1 MIVVS
6 DTSPLSAL
14 LAIEQ
19 ADLLPKLFKRVLIPP
34 TVRGEL
40 LRHHDELP
48 VFLEVIPAQ
57 NQQALNELRL
67 EIAAGEAEAI
77 VLAGEQNADYLLI
90 DERLGTSVALRRGQ
104 QTMGMVGVLI
114 RAKDCGHITSLRE
127 QLDLLEKKTSFY
139 LSSAFRKMVLEKV
152 DE

>member
-1 MIVVS
+1 
-6 DTSPLSAL
+6 LF
-14 LAIEQ
+14 
-19 ADLLPKLFKRVLIPP
+19 LPGNK
-34 TVRGEL
+34 
-40 LRHHDELP
+40 
-48 VFLEVIPAQ
+48 
-57 NQQALNELRL
+57 
-67 EIAAGEAEAI
+67 
-77 VLAGEQNADYLLI
+77 NADYLLI

-139 LSSAFRKMVLEKV
+139 LSSAFRKMVLKKV